1 MVRSNNAKAPTKTV
15 QKFSE
20 NSNTQ
25 KNKTVD
31 SCEIDPELFNRE
43 YNQTR
48 KPSLPYGIIINDNPA
63 GILIPSDQLAKA
75 EWYAMPNVEELTTV
89 ELTEKVTG
97 LLLQKARML
106 VLAFVPEY
114 IRYKDIE
121 ENGELAGTFIG
132 LYDEYRDYLDKKTQ
146 EVCSEHALIFLNS
159 KNQPLHQ
166 IPIVVRFR
174 NVALWSF
181 KSAREEFYRNLE
193 RAFADR
199 FGRDYSGKNDKWRS
213 LGVLNVEFRA
223 LKEGE
228 GKNKSFCC
236 KTYSITRPT
245 PANFHKLFL
254 GQKQQKEL
262 IWGLHNSIAGF
273 TDASDTGL
281 PVIAAGVEPK
291 VQALPESVT
300 SRKGRNKLSPPRKIA
315 QVEAETDSELEDKD
329 DFSEAAEVEVEV
341 DSEEDFDFD
350 EPAHY

>member
-1 MVRSNNAKAPTKTV
+1 MVRSNNAKPPSKTV
-15 QKFSE
+15 HNSSG

-25 KNKTVD
+25 KNKNAD
-31 SCEIDPELFNRE
+31 YYEIDPDLFNSE

-48 KPSLPYGIIINDNPA
+48 KPSLPYGIVINDNPA
-63 GILIPSDQLAKA
+63 GILLPNDQLAKA
-75 EWYAMPNVEELTTV
+75 EWHAMPNQEELTTV
-89 ELTEKVTG
+89 ELTEQVTG

-121 ENGELAGTFIG
+121 ENGESAGIFIG
-132 LYDEYRDYLDKKTQ
+132 LYDEYRDALDKKTQ

-181 KSAREEFYRNLE
+181 KSSREEFYRNLE

-236 KTYSITRPT
+236 KTHSITRPT

-300 SRKGRNKLSPPRKIA
+300 NRKNQGKLSPPRKIA
-315 QVEAETDSELEDKD
+315 QVEGETDSELEDKD